1 MQSQTLADLTL
12 VHDKLFKAHSEF
24 IESMYAKYDDDINW
38 SEDWD
43 WDELLT
49 ADEYSQYL
57 HLSWALGD
65 AYKAMDEAE
74 NPPPTKIEQATNSVL
89 SVFAQALPWA
99 VIAFV
104 LFASNAHL

>member
-1 MQSQTLADLTL
+1 MQTQTLADLTL
-12 VHDKLFKAHSEF
+12 VHDKLFKARSEF
-24 IESMYAKYDDDINW
+24 IESMLAKYDDDIDW

-43 WDELLT
+43 WEDLLT

-57 HLSWALGD
+57 SMTYAMQE
-65 AYKAMDEAE
+65 AYKAKHEAE
-74 NPPPTKIEQATNSVL
+74 YPPPTKIEQATDSVL
-89 SVFAQALPWA
+89 SAFAQALPWA